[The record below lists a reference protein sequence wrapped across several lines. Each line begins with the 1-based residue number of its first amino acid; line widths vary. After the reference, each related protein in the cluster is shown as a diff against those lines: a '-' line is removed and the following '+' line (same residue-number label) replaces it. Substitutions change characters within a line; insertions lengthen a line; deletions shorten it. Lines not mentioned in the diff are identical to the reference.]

1 MANIKEYT
9 SRTSPGG
16 PIAPP
21 GRKASNAGEY
31 IADGLTSLGQGIAQA
46 GQTIQQDKDKR
57 LKIKGDDEVL
67 SMNTKLSELQSRYK
81 VSWADTIAKADPN
94 DSELSNRFL
103 KSFDEESGK
112 LGDNL
117 STEAGK
123 NYYRQNLSNIRS
135 NFQETTAAGQAHLAS
150 VATKQNYIQSLNM
163 SSAGLISDPTSFGSV
178 KALHDSAIDHL
189 ILSGKLPSDKAQ
201 ELRTSGNAEL
211 AQSYVRGWIKNSP
224 QQAKAI
230 LDSGQVDA
238 LIGGDAKK
246 SLYGELTV
254 EQNAR
259 EVKQKQMISD
269 QEKAVKESQRQT
281 YDNFVGLSVNGKL
294 NVDTVMASNL
304 PGEKKEH
311 FVRVIEKNITSPSFY
326 KTDPEKFH
334 DLYERIA
341 MTDPDDPTAI
351 VDEEQLEAEFRTG
364 YLGFG
369 DYEKLRAELNKGKT
383 EEGKR
388 ELTQKNHA
396 YTMMKETIYRGAGPK
411 DPQAPELYMRAQRA
425 YDAAFQ
431 EGIAKGKSVTELTDP
446 DFIKKVM
453 KPFVRT
459 PQAKLKD
466 TAKII
471 QDYKAKTQNQ
481 APKDIRSKMAES
493 LRKRNLGG

>member
-46 GQTIQQDKDKR
+46 GQTIQQDQDKR
-57 LKIKGDDEVL
+57 LKIKSDDEVL

-103 KSFDEESGK
+103 KSFDEEAGK

-135 NFQETTAAGQAHLAS
+135 NFQESTAAGQAHLAS

-211 AQSYVRGWIKNSP
+211 AQSYVRGWIRTSP
-224 QQAKAI
+224 EQAKSI
-230 LDSGQVDA
+230 LASGQVDE
-238 LIGGDAKK
+238 LLGGDTKKQLLGEIDSEVTSRRVDGERANKLYKEEIEKRHEANYDKALGALVEGSLNAK
-246 SLYGELTV
+246 
-254 EQNAR
+254 
-259 EVKQKQMISD
+259 
-269 QEKAVKESQRQT
+269 
-281 YDNFVGLSVNGKL
+281 
-294 NVDTVMASNL
+294 TVMTMDLA
-304 PGEKKEH
+304 PKQKEH
-311 FVRVIEKNITSPSFY
+311 FIEAIKRTYQAPNSF
-326 KTDPEKFH
+326 KTNPEKVTSLF
-334 DLYERIA
+334 ER
-341 MTDPDDPTAI
+341 MHLPDSDPRKIISQD
-351 VDEEQLEAEFRTG
+351 QLNAEFRNG
-364 YLGFG
+364 GMSFG
-369 DYEKLRAELNKGKT
+369 DLHNLRDEFAKTKTVKGKVDGTQRAAAMAMGKAVITGGSSKDPKAAELYYQFQHAYNEQYEAGIKAGKT
-383 EEGKR
+383 K
-388 ELTQKNHA
+388 A
-396 YTMMKETIYRGAGPK
+396 
-411 DPQAPELYMRAQRA
+411 
-425 YDAAFQ
+425 
-431 EGIAKGKSVTELTDP
+431 ELTDP
-446 DFIKKVM
+446 AFVQKVL
-453 KPFVRT
+453 KPFIRT
-459 PQAKLKD
+459 PQQKLQDKITTYQSNITKATGVTKPAKRKNISDILK
-466 TAKII
+466 
-471 QDYKAKTQNQ
+471 
-481 APKDIRSKMAES
+481 
-493 LRKRNLGG
+493 KRGLGD